1 MAVISIC
8 IITKNEAQKLKKC
21 LHALEKSGAEI
32 VVTDTGS
39 TDDTV
44 EIARQYTDSVYYFE
58 WCNDFA
64 AARNFAA
71 SKAQNDIILMV
82 DTDEYLTC
90 ADWKSVYDMLDN
102 HRGEVGRIRRINYFT
117 RGNDGNVYSEYVNR
131 LYDRR
136 LFRYE
141 GAIHEQI
148 VPAEGEAYDTFEVE
162 LVFDHWGY
170 EGTPEEIEAKT
181 NRNIVLLTAEYERNP
196 EDAYVLYQ
204 LGKSYYMKGDYDSA
218 YEWFAKAT
226 AIDLD
231 IRLEY
236 VVDLIISYGY
246 AMINSGRQEE
256 ALGMEG
262 LMQDLGDVAEYDFLM
277 GLIYMKNMLFEEAVD
292 MFIEATKKNDCQ
304 MEGVNSYKAFY
315 NVGAIYECCGDIEK
329 ALEYYRMCGS
339 YSKAIE
345 RIELLK

>member
-1 MAVISIC
+1 MP
-8 IITKNEAQKLKKC
+8 
-21 LHALEKSGAEI
+21 
-32 VVTDTGS
+32 
-39 TDDTV
+39 
-44 EIARQYTDSVYYFE
+44 
-58 WCNDFA
+58 
-64 AARNFAA
+64 
-71 SKAQNDIILMV
+71 
-82 DTDEYLTC
+82 
-90 ADWKSVYDMLDN
+90 KSVYDMFDN

-148 VPAEGEAYDTFEVE
+148 VPAEGETYDTFEVE

-315 NVGAIYECCGDIEK
+315 NVGAIYECCGDIVK

-339 YSKAIE
+339 YSKALE